1 MSFSSEIKQ
10 ELNKNTKLSNKELV
24 KYELIGYLIS
34 GNIDILERNII
45 RFSTESDYNINRF
58 SKLLANLQIDH
69 KIEISG
75 KNFVVSLKK
84 KAIQEIVKIEEKEI
98 FLKNEIQQENSR
110 KSLENQK
117 NNKSNKSNENNE
129 ENLKSLIIGAF
140 MGSGSIN
147 NPEKKYH
154 LEIDF
159 ENEENLEKIKDV
171 LEKLGIRT
179 KKMITENKKSI
190 YIKEGEEISKFLALI
205 GANKAVMKFED
216 IRIQKEMRGKVNRL
230 VNCETAN
237 LNKTI
242 NASIEQIAAIK
253 KLKETGKFNKLNDNL
268 KEISNLRLENPDMP
282 LVELGKRL
290 KEPVGKSGVNYR
302 LKKIMELAN
311 E

>member
-34 GNIDILERNII
+34 GNIDMPEKNAI

-84 KAIQEIVKIEEKEI
+84 KAIQEIVTIEEKEI

-117 NNKSNKSNENNE
+117 NNESNKSNENNE

-253 KLKETGKFNKLNDNL
+253 KLKETGKFNKLNNNL
-268 KEISNLRLENPDMP
+268 KEIANLRLENPDMP

-302 LKKIMELAN
+302 LKKIIELAN

>member
-34 GNIDILERNII
+34 GNIDMPEKNAI

-84 KAIQEIVKIEEKEI
+84 KAIQEIVTIEEKEI

-117 NNKSNKSNENNE
+117 NNESNKSNENNE

-205 GANKAVMKFED
+205 GANKE
-216 IRIQKEMRGKVNRL
+216 
-230 VNCETAN
+230 
-237 LNKTI
+237 
-242 NASIEQIAAIK
+242 IA
-253 KLKETGKFNKLNDNL
+253 
-268 KEISNLRLENPDMP
+268 NLRLENPDMP

>member
-34 GNIDILERNII
+34 GNIDMPEKNAI

-110 KSLENQK
+110 KSLENKK
-117 NNKSNKSNENNE
+117 NNESNKSNENNE

-253 KLKETGKFNKLNDNL
+253 KLKETGKFNKLNDNI
-268 KEISNLRLENPDMP
+268 KEIANLRL
-282 LVELGKRL
+282 
-290 KEPVGKSGVNYR
+290 
-302 LKKIMELAN
+302 
-311 E
+311 